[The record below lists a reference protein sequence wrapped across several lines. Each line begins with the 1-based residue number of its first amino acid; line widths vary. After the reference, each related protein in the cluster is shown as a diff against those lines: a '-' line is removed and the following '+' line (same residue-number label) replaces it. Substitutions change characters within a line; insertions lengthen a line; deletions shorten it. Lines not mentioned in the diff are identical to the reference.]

1 MNKVIPFVLG
11 AAAGSVVTWLAVKQ
25 YYKRIADEEIESV
38 VERFK
43 NRERTSAGL
52 SVAEPH
58 TETES
63 VTTTATYEN
72 TANYTMQKEE
82 YEKLLEDNGYS
93 STPGDDNYAV
103 FTGDD
108 GDTPPFVIAPEDF
121 GETGFDTKT
130 FKYFKDFV
138 LTDDEGEIVLDPE
151 NIIGDALSRFGAYGD
166 DDAVY
171 VRNSD
176 VECDYEI
183 LKDERTFK
191 EIYGGLIDDDAE

>member
-43 NRERTSAGL
+43 DRKTTELIA
-52 SVAEPH
+52 VEPKA
-58 TETES
+58 
-63 VTTTATYEN
+63 VDVPEN
-72 TANYTMQKEE
+72 TTNYTIQQEE
-82 YEKLLEDNGYS
+82 YKKLLEDNGYS
-93 STPGDDNYAV
+93 AEPGDENYAA
-103 FTGDD
+103 FMDD
-108 GDTPPFVIAPEDF
+108 EDTPPFVIAPEDF
-121 GETGFDTKT
+121 GESGFDTKSW
-130 FKYFKDFV
+130 KYFKDFV
-138 LTDDEGEIVLDPE
+138 LTDEEGEIVLDPE
-151 NIIGDALSRFGAYGD
+151 NIIGDALTRFGAYES

-171 VRNSD
+171 VRNLD

-191 EIYGGLIDDDAE
+191 QVYGGSIEDDAE